1 VRFQNRRYSPD
12 EKRIIL
18 VKHGFIKDGLI
29 APLGLGAFF
38 SPLTKERKMNSK
50 SKSITKKLVTTAM
63 FSALAYAL
71 SYLEFPLFPA
81 APFLKLDFSAVF
93 IVLVG
98 FLFGP
103 ISGVSACAVKELLC
117 FLTKSSTGG
126 VGELANF
133 IITTAFVIVP
143 SVVYRYKKGF
153 KTVVITLVIAC
164 ILQTGVS
171 LLVNKFINFPFF
183 MGSVPF
189 VPNETS
195 NKMFSML
202 WIYVLAFNAIKS
214 VAISIVTIL
223 LYKKVSYLF
232 KKINLQNV

>member
-1 VRFQNRRYSPD
+1 MRFQNRRYSPD

-18 VKHGFIKDGLI
+18 VKHGFIKDGFVT
-29 APLGLGAFF
+29 PLSLGAFF
-38 SPLTKERKMNSK
+38 LPLTKERKMNSK

-133 IITTAFVIVP
+133 LVISGFILVP
-143 SVVYRYKKGF
+143 SIVYYFKKGF
-153 KTVVITLVIAC
+153 LTVIFTLLIGCVIQVGL
-164 ILQTGVS
+164 S
-171 LLVNKFINFPFF
+171 LLVNRYINFPLF
-183 MGSVPF
+183 MG
-189 VPNETS
+189 NGA
-195 NKMFSML
+195 KQ
-202 WIYVLAFNAIKS
+202 AFNSLWGWVLLFNVIKS
-214 VAISIVTIL
+214 LAVSIVTIL
-223 LYKKVSYLF
+223 LYKRISKIL
-232 KKINLQNV
+232 KKI